1 MALLNY
7 EGLKYYHNKLV
18 DWINAKHD
26 NTKTVSEAKLNTEDN
41 VVYFTTDTNEIYLNG
56 VCYGGSTF
64 DLSGYATKQWIEDKN
79 YLTSIPANYVTQAE
93 LKTINGQSIVGS
105 GNIEI
110 EGGSGTFDP
119 TILDDYATQAWVS
132 QQNYIKNIK
141 TINGESLIGTGDI
154 ILNSGGSG
162 NGVSASDYE
171 QDQKAIAGVLNF
183 LNSKLIWQDEE

>member
-7 EGLKYYHNKLV
+7 EGLKYYHSKLV
-18 DWINAKHD
+18 EWINAKHD
-26 NTKTVSEAKLNTEDN
+26 DTKTASEAKLNTIDN

-64 DLSGYATKQWIEDKN
+64 DLSSYVTKQWIEDKH
-79 YLTSIPANYVTQAE
+79 YLTSIPADYVTQSE

-110 EGGSGTFDP
+110 EGGGTFDP
-119 TILDDYATQAWVS
+119 TILDDYATQTWVS

-154 ILNSGGSG
+154 VLNSGGSG